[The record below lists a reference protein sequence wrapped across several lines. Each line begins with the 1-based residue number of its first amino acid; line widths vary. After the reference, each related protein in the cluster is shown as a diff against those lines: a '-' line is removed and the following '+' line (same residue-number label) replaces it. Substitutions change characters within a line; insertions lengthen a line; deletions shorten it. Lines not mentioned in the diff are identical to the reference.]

1 MLTTC
6 EEGSLVFL
14 LLFYPLKSSV
24 AENRSIVEFTLIEV
38 VGVFAPIKKIV
49 VAHNHSSYL
58 YKKKQLPI
66 NIVVAPMKK
75 IVAAHNHSSYLY
87 EKNSSCP

>member
-38 VGVFAPIKKIV
+38 VGVFAPIKIV

-58 YKKKQLPI
+58 YKKK
-66 NIVVAPMKK
+66 
-75 IVAAHNHSSYLY
+75 
-87 EKNSSCP
+87 

>member
-1 MLTTC
+1 MLCRCTQYLTKHILRCIESCLVLTTC

-58 YKKKQLPI
+58 YKKK
-66 NIVVAPMKK
+66 
-75 IVAAHNHSSYLY
+75 
-87 EKNSSCP
+87 

>member
-1 MLTTC
+1 MLITC

-58 YKKKQLPI
+58 YKKK
-66 NIVVAPMKK
+66 VVAHKHSSCPYEK

>member
-38 VGVFAPIKKIV
+38 GVFAPIKKIV

-58 YKKKQLPI
+58 YKKK
-66 NIVVAPMKK
+66 
-75 IVAAHNHSSYLY
+75 
-87 EKNSSCP
+87 

>member
-24 AENRSIVEFTLIEV
+24 AENRSIVEFTLIDV
-38 VGVFAPIKKIV
+38 VGVFAPIKK
-49 VAHNHSSYL
+49 
-58 YKKKQLPI
+58 
-66 NIVVAPMKK
+66 
-75 IVAAHNHSSYLY
+75 
-87 EKNSSCP
+87 NSSCS

>member
-6 EEGSLVFL
+6 EEGSLVF

-24 AENRSIVEFTLIEV
+24 AENRSIVEFTLTV

-58 YKKKQLPI
+58 YKKK
-66 NIVVAPMKK
+66 
-75 IVAAHNHSSYLY
+75 
-87 EKNSSCP
+87 